1 MFDKS
6 LKILILGF
14 VLTSASIAQSKL
26 IVGYYPSWSKSSYP
40 HTVVQYKHLTHIAH
54 AFIFPNTDGS
64 LDLSEFTHYPEL
76 IQSAHQNGVKVVISV
91 GGWNPKTPRF
101 RQMVADSNA
110 RKRFVAALKAFC
122 TTYGYD
128 GADIDWEYPEAQ
140 DRMSGVQLFRELR
153 EAFPKLV
160 LPLSLSIAAPS
171 SDWQGGY
178 DWAVMNEVLDW
189 IGVMT
194 YDFYG
199 SWTSKAGPNSPLYGN
214 ATLAEWGWID
224 DSVSY
229 YKGKGVPLAKLL
241 IGIPFYGWQFNASAM
256 YGASSGA
263 SQLPY
268 DSIAPLLQQGW
279 TRTWDTTTKVPHII
293 NADRTRVISYDDTVS
308 ISDKTSYVK
317 AQQLGGT
324 IIWALGQD
332 YLLNGQQPLLSAV
345 GNGLRTTTGIAH
357 AIVATIPKSCELLQN
372 FPNPFNAQT
381 RIRYYIARA
390 GRYVLR
396 ISDVLGRGVTTLA
409 DHEHQPG
416 SYEVTISSDAL
427 SSGVYLY
434 RLSGEGTMLT
444 RTMVVLR

>member
-224 DSVSY
+224 NSVSY

>member
-1 MFDKS
+1 
-6 LKILILGF
+6 
-14 VLTSASIAQSKL
+14 
-26 IVGYYPSWSKSSYP
+26 
-40 HTVVQYKHLTHIAH
+40 
-54 AFIFPNTDGS
+54 
-64 LDLSEFTHYPEL
+64 
-76 IQSAHQNGVKVVISV
+76 
-91 GGWNPKTPRF
+91 
-101 RQMVADSNA
+101 MVTDSNA
-110 RKRFVAALKAFC
+110 RKHFVAALKDFC

-128 GADIDWEYPEAQ
+128 GADIDWEYPSPEQRANTTK
-140 DRMSGVQLFRELR
+140 LFQELR
-153 EAFPKLV
+153 VTFSSV
-160 LPLSLSIAAPS
+160 LPLLSLSIAAPAT
-171 SDWQGGY
+171 DENNRY
-178 DWAVMNEVLDW
+178 DWSIMREILDW
-189 IGVMT
+189 VGVMT

-214 ATLAEWGWID
+214 TSLTDQGWID
-224 DSVSY
+224 NSVSY

-263 SQLPY
+263 TQLPY
-268 DSIAPLLQQGW
+268 NSIAPLLQQGW
-279 TRTWDTTTKVPHII
+279 TQTWDTTTKVPHII

-308 ISDKTSYVK
+308 ISEKTNYVK

-332 YLLNGQQPLLSAV
+332 YLLNGHQPLLNAV
-345 GNGLRTTTGIAH
+345 GNGLSATTGIAH
-357 AIVATIPKSCELLQN
+357 AIAATIPKSCELVQN

-381 RIRYYIARA
+381 RIRYHIAGA
-390 GRYVLR
+390 GQYVLR

-409 DHEHQPG
+409 DREHQPG
-416 SYEVTISSDAL
+416 SYEVSISSDAL

>member
-1 MFDKS
+1 MSMFGKS
-6 LKILILGF
+6 LNIVILGV
-14 VLTSASIAQSKL
+14 VLSSTSPAQSKL

-64 LDLSEFTHYPEL
+64 LDLIEFTHYPEL

-110 RKRFVAALKAFC
+110 RKRFVAALKDFC

-128 GADIDWEYPEAQ
+128 GADIDWEYPELQ
-140 DRMSGVQLFRELR
+140 DRVSGAQLFRELH
-153 EAFPKLV
+153 EAFSKIVPA
-160 LPLSLSIAAPS
+160 LSLSIAAPS
-171 SDWQGGY
+171 SDWQDGY
-178 DWAVMNEVLDW
+178 DWAVMNQVLDW
-189 IGVMT
+189 MGVMT

-199 SWTSKAGPNSPLYGN
+199 SWTSKAGPNSPLFGDNSLEGYVHK
-214 ATLAEWGWID
+214 
-224 DSVSY
+224 SVLY
-229 YKGKGVPLAKLL
+229 YQAKGVPPSKLL
-241 IGIPFYGWQFNASAM
+241 IGTPFYGWQFNASAM
-256 YGASSGA
+256 YGVSSGA

-308 ISDKTSYVK
+308 ISEKTNYVK

-332 YLLNGQQPLLSAV
+332 YLLNGQQPLLNAV
-345 GNGLRTTTGIAH
+345 GNGLRTTTDTAH
-357 AIVATIPKSCELLQN
+357 AIVATIPRSCELLQN

-381 RIRYYIARA
+381 RIRYHIARA